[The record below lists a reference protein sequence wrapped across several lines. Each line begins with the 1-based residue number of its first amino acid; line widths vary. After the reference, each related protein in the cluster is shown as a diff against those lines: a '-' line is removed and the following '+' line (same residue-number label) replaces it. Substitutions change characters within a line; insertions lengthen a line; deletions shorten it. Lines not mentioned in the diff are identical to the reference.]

1 MWEVQDVV
9 RFFLL
14 GRDLLSMALG
24 IPHPN
29 ESWGHGSSL
38 GDHQDMVH
46 APFVLYAAV
55 GWR

>member
-1 MWEVQDVV
+1 VV

-14 GRDLLSMALG
+14 GRDLLSTPLG
-24 IPHPN
+24 IPPS

-38 GDHQDMVH
+38 DDHQDMVH